1 MGWSFHVVRVLGTE
15 LRVHVTFLVLLAWVG
30 LARGQEAGWLGALEA
45 VVFVCLIFGCVVLH
59 EFGHALAARRFGIA
73 TPQITLLPI
82 GGVAQLERIPEKP
95 IQEICVAVAG
105 PAVNVG
111 IAALLAGWIV
121 LTGGFPSMDAVAS
134 SPTVDLPVRLL
145 GVNIWLVLFNL
156 IPAFPMDGGR
166 VLRALLALRTSYTR
180 ATHIAAGIGQ
190 FIAVAFGVLGL
201 LSNPMLILI
210 ALFIYFGAA
219 SEATVAQVRAVSSGL
234 RVDAV
239 MVTGAQ
245 SLGMDS
251 TLDDAVELLLKT
263 SQKEFP
269 VVNES
274 GRLEGMLTG
283 ADLILALR
291 RSPAQTPA
299 SEVMR
304 VGVPCVP
311 QSTRFESAFRLLQE
325 SNSPALGVVD
335 AQDRFIG
342 LFTPENIGELLMVE
356 DALASGSH
364 PSHFPH
370 PASGLGKGTV

>member
-1 MGWSFHVVRVLGTE
+1 
-15 LRVHVTFLVLLAWVG
+15 
-30 LARGQEAGWLGALEA
+30 
-45 VVFVCLIFGCVVLH
+45 
-59 EFGHALAARRFGIA
+59 
-73 TPQITLLPI
+73 
-82 GGVAQLERIPEKP
+82 
-95 IQEICVAVAG
+95 
-105 PAVNVG
+105 
-111 IAALLAGWIV
+111 
-121 LTGGFPSMDAVAS
+121 MDAVAS

-180 ATHIAAGIGQ
+180 ATQIAAGIGQ

-219 SEATVAQVRAVSSGL
+219 SEATLAQVRAVSSGL

-251 TLDDAVELLLKT
+251 TLDDAVELLLRT

-335 AQDRFIG
+335 AQERFIG

-370 PASGLGKGTV
+370 PAPGLGKGAG

>member
-1 MGWSFHVVRVLGTE
+1 MVRVLGTE

-73 TPQITLLPI
+73 TPLITLLPI

-219 SEATVAQVRAVSSGL
+219 SEATLAQVRAVSSGL

-370 PASGLGKGTV
+370 PAPGLGKGTV

>member
-1 MGWSFHVVRVLGTE
+1 MGWSFHVVRVFGTE

-111 IAALLAGWIV
+111 IAGLLTGWIV

-134 SPTVDLPVRLL
+134 SPAVDLPVRLL
-145 GVNIWLVLFNL
+145 GVNVWLVLFNL

-166 VLRALLALRTSYTR
+166 VLRALLALRTPYTR

-190 FIAVAFGVLGL
+190 FIAVVFGVLGL

-219 SEATVAQVRAVSSGL
+219 SEATLAQVRAVSSGL

-245 SLGMDS
+245 SLGMES
-251 TLDDAVELLLKT
+251 TLDDAVELLLRT

-335 AQDRFIG
+335 AQERFIG

-370 PASGLGKGTV
+370 PAPGLGKGTG